1 MTAATAN
8 RQTEKLD
15 VPREFRTIPVAASTV
30 IYAGT
35 LVATDASGNLV
46 PASADTTL
54 TVVGIAD
61 EAANNSSGSA
71 GDLEVIV
78 DTCIA
83 KMVNGD
89 SITKAHVGDS
99 AYATDDQTV
108 SKGDGGTAASKDAT
122 LTFNGTDEVGLVVGG
137 TLVKVNCD
145 TDAATTIDNWL
156 VEVAKFDHLV
166 KGYTFTDGTTKITVT
181 KKTSGEFSLENHAP
195 ATASFAI
202 SSVTA
207 GVAATKPRAG
217 KIHKVESDG
226 VYVDTRH

>member
-8 RQTEKLD
+8 RQTDKLD

-35 LVATDASGNLV
+35 LVAVDASGNLV
-46 PASADTTL
+46 PASADTNL

-61 EAANNSSGSA
+61 EAADNSSGSA
-71 GDLEVIV
+71 GDLTVIV

-108 SKGDGGTAASKDAT
+108 SKGDGGTAAVKDAT
-122 LTFNGTDEVGLVVGG
+122 LTFNGTDDVGLTIDGV
-137 TLVKVNCD
+137 LVYVPCD
-145 TDAATTIDNWL
+145 TDAETTIDNWL
-156 VEVAKFDHLV
+156 VEVAKYQVLTDKF
-166 KGYTFTDGTTKITVT
+166 TFVDATTKITIT
-181 KKTSGEFSLENHAP
+181 KKTSGEFSCEDYSP
-195 ATASFAI
+195 ATASFA
-202 SSVTA
+202 VAVVQA